1 MRSPDLSPAQTRA
14 QDESFVRQ
22 CAFHALR
29 PGLPLP
35 WPTAPDIPDSPKRR
49 YRSQYRY
56 LGCDDL
62 DDLTHWEYLSWW
74 DLVVRLV
81 DFTPLRAWLAWRLGW
96 TSARGQVPFDPLS
109 LFLLV
114 SWQLVHGWSRAQAL
128 RNLRD
133 PRYADVAQRM
143 GFQPGLWPTEGGVRY
158 FLTTL
163 GLHSATEAK
172 TVSVAVRDEEGQEC
186 IVDVALQAL
195 NDLLIAAVTL
205 LRQAHLISDAAW
217 QAALLCP
224 DGMLHDAASRMR
236 CAFVQESCYQPRSAH
251 APRPCPAKE
260 KGHRGCDCDTDRCLL
275 SCRHAPL
282 RDPQARS
289 VYYEGTNQPRS
300 HPNADLS
307 HPGQVRG
314 QLRYGYRSLAL
325 QFSDSTRRFSV
336 PLLDDFM
343 PANEREE
350 NPGAALLAQI
360 PSAYPD
366 LGLYAVA
373 GDAGLGYYAFLHTC
387 YQLGARRVVDLRAD
401 RSDADP
407 AHWTV
412 RGYDAQG
419 RPVCPFGYA
428 FTANG
433 FDAQRRRHK
442 WVCNQACQR
451 GQTPDVHLEGVTYPP
466 PQCPYQAP
474 QQPHGQVLNVAETFA
489 DGSIRLVRDIPFGTP
504 AWKQLYHRARNAS
517 EDRNSDIAAWNLK
530 RLPVYG
536 QPRGRALTALADTW
550 LSLTTL
556 ARLVCEATFVAAGEP
571 A

>member
-1 MRSPDLSPAQTRA
+1 MRTPDRSPAQTRA

-22 CAFHALR
+22 CNFRALR
-29 PGLPLP
+29 PDLPLR
-35 WPTAPDIPDSPKRR
+35 WPTAPDTPDSPKRR

-62 DDLTHWEYLSWW
+62 DDLAHWEHLSLWE
-74 DLVVRLV
+74 LVLRLV
-81 DFTPLRAWLAWRLGW
+81 DLAPLRPWLARRLGW
-96 TSARGQVPFDPLS
+96 TSARGQVPFDPVS

-114 SWQLVHGWSRAQAL
+114 SWQLVHGWSRAQTL

-133 PRYADVAQRM
+133 PRYADMAQRM
-143 GFQPGLWPTEGGVRY
+143 GFQAGIWPTEGGVRY

-163 GLHSATEAK
+163 GLCSDAQAQTI
-172 TVSVAVRDEEGQEC
+172 TVAVRDEEEQEHT
-186 IVDVALQAL
+186 VEVALQAL
-195 NDLLIAAVTL
+195 NDLLVAAVTL
-205 LRQAHLISDAAW
+205 LRQAHLISDTAW

-236 CAFVQESCYQPRSAH
+236 CACVQESCYQPHCAYT
-251 APRPCPAKE
+251 PRPCPAKE
-260 KGHRGCDCDTDRCLL
+260 NGQRGCDCDTDRCVQC
-275 SCRHAPL
+275 CRYAPL

-289 VYYEGTNQPRS
+289 VYYAGTNQPRS

-307 HPGQVRG
+307 HPQKAPG

-325 QFSDSTRRFSV
+325 QFSDPLRRFSV

-366 LGLYAVA
+366 LSLDAVA
-373 GDAGLGYYAFLHTC
+373 GDAGLAYYAFLHTC

-401 RSDADP
+401 RSDQDP
-407 AHWTV
+407 AHWTL

-419 RPVCPFGYA
+419 RPLCPFGYA

-451 GQTPDVHLEGVTYPP
+451 GQAPSVHLASVTYPP
-466 PQCPYQAP
+466 PECPYQAP
-474 QQPHGQVLNVAETFA
+474 EHAHGQVLNVAETFA
-489 DGSIRLVRDIPFGTP
+489 DGSLRLVRDVPFGTP
-504 AWKQLYHRARNAS
+504 PWKRLYHRARNAA
-517 EDRNSDIAAWNLK
+517 EDRNSDLEGWNLK

-536 QPRGRALTALADTW
+536 QPRGRALIALADTW
-550 LSLTTL
+550 ISLTTL
-556 ARLVCEATFVAAGEP
+556 ARLIREATFLAASVP
-571 A
+571 D